1 MRPQPDPRVI
11 DSLCREYRKAS
22 RADIVA
28 CWHNA
33 SLQWFDVPPEILADE
48 PRELTAARA
57 LFVHGTLCDDH
68 GERAEHFHGMWSLV
82 TMYIP
87 HKN

>member
-11 DSLCREYRKAS
+11 FSLCRDYPHVS
-22 RADIVA
+22 RSDVEA

-33 SLQWFDVPPEILADE
+33 SHLWFQIPASIMDDE

-57 LFVHGTLCDDH
+57 LFVHATLCDDH
-68 GERAEHFHGMWSLV
+68 EERAEHFHGMWSLV
-82 TMYIP
+82 SMYAQP
-87 HKN
+87 TR

>member
-11 DSLCREYRKAS
+11 DSLCREYPHAT
-22 RADIVA
+22 RADIIA

-33 SLQWFDVPPEILADE
+33 SLHWFDVLAEVLADE

-57 LFVHGTLCDDH
+57 LFVHGTLCDEYD
-68 GERAEHFHGMWSLV
+68 ERAEHFHGMWSLV
-82 TMYIP
+82 TMYVSP
-87 HKN
+87 KK

>member
-1 MRPQPDPRVI
+1 MRPEPDPRVI
-11 DSLCREYRKAS
+11 ASLCREYPHVS
-22 RADIVA
+22 RNDIVA

-33 SLQWFDVPPEILADE
+33 TVCWWQVPAQVMADE

-68 GERAEHFHGMWSLV
+68 EERAEHFHGMWSLV
-82 TMYIP
+82 SMYIP
-87 HKN
+87 PKQ